1 MFADHSAEIA
11 ESLTELDLNP
21 EHLDI
26 ISYRNYSA
34 NAPYHNKHHCFSVAL
49 NALEG
54 AKFYDL
60 GVEEQRI
67 VFLAGLY
74 HDFEHSEG
82 KKDDTVNIANAIK
95 GMEYWCGRLESLTPE
110 TTNLIKQAINS
121 TIWPSHLLESERSLL
136 DLILCDADLLQ
147 WTASDVQNYRDGLA
161 EEKMS
166 AVTLKDTIDFVITH
180 GAKTRWGADRINTWL
195 ETYAIAR

>member
-1 MFADHSAEIA
+1 MFSDHSAEIA
-11 ESLTELDLNP
+11 ENLTELGLNS

-34 NAPYHNKHHCFSVAL
+34 NAPYHNKYHCFTVAL

-60 GVEEQRI
+60 SVDEQRI

-82 KKDDTVNIANAIK
+82 RQEDAVNIANAVK
-95 GMEYWCGRLESLTPE
+95 GVEYWCGRLETFTPE
-110 TTNLIKQAINS
+110 TTDLIKHAIRS
-121 TIWPSHLLESERSLL
+121 TVWPSQFSDSELSLL

-147 WTASDVQNYRDGLA
+147 WTAPDARCYMAGLST
-161 EEKMS
+161 EE
-166 AVTLKDTIDFVITH
+166 VRPITWDDTVECVKTH
-180 GAKTRWGADRINTWL
+180 GPKTRWGRDRIDAWL
-195 ETYAIAR
+195 ETYAIAK